1 MATQQNLPRDEAQRI
16 DEHQAVK
23 DDVRRQV
30 HAEIARDARSAP
42 VDRAAQSTAADQLKQ
57 RAVDEVTMT
66 EREISRG
73 RSVARG
79 SQVIDYVFYL
89 VYGIIGLAIALHA
102 IGASQSA
109 GFMRFVDALAYP
121 FVAPFRGIMRDPAVG
136 SFRFLLSY
144 MVALAVYLLLHL
156 AVNGLLRIFTERKT
170 AV

>member
-1 MATQQNLPRDEAQRI
+1 MATQQNLTPDEAQRI
-16 DEHQAVK
+16 TEHEAVK

-30 HAEIARDARSAP
+30 HAEIARDARIAP
-42 VDRAAQSTAADQLKQ
+42 GDRAAEATAADALRQ
-57 RAVDEVTMT
+57 RAVTEVTTT

-79 SQVIDYVFYL
+79 SQVIDYLFYL
-89 VYGIIGLAIALHA
+89 VYGVIGLAIALHA
-102 IGASQSA
+102 IGARESA

-121 FVAPFRGIMRDPAVG
+121 FVAPFRGIMQDPAVG

-144 MVALAVYLLLHL
+144 VVALAVYLLLHV

-170 AV
+170 AI

>member
-79 SQVIDYVFYL
+79 SQVIDYVF
-89 VYGIIGLAIALHA
+89 
-102 IGASQSA
+102 
-109 GFMRFVDALAYP
+109 
-121 FVAPFRGIMRDPAVG
+121 
-136 SFRFLLSY
+136 
-144 MVALAVYLLLHL
+144 
-156 AVNGLLRIFTERKT
+156 
-170 AV
+170 